1 MPNLL
6 GKIPWVKR
14 LFGRGANS
22 DVRPESLPDGFHS
35 DATNFRISSVEG
47 NNAALERISGEQERS
62 RPSFDEQPVAATYV
76 CIGAGYVTG
85 AEFSFWASINGIVDP
100 TNFPPILKIN
110 GVTMARSPLIPYRH
124 NRPLQFG
131 EISRCVGGVVFPVD
145 GTSDPLYWDIPAIQA
160 AFASGSQQYL
170 SLFSL
175 DYVSVALLTPAEWME
190 FTGLVSGSGLPPGQ
204 YSYWLRYVTQNG
216 DRTNNGPPTP
226 LISVPRVQP
235 PVYAPIPEATYPGG
249 QITGGNANPDEQIAT
264 AYGIGL
270 RFLVDNRQDY
280 NEVEIVRQRFNN
292 GLGLN
297 GPGIVEVIG
306 RLPIEPGE
314 FQYRTFI
321 DPQDANFFEI
331 IPNDIAQR
339 EGVAIEAP
347 KAVEY
352 TDNRVVYAN
361 FRLKKRVADLTFRVN
376 ALGQRIV
383 AITQK
388 VATYYN
394 SQWYNDGH
402 ADPVN
407 NTYLKGAQHNEKYT
421 LGLQFWDG
429 ESSRSPVVPVE
440 SNFLF
445 PGRADRKTGDSA
457 TYSSDQI
464 IRANDECQVTDS
476 VSPTFDAFVQ
486 GKTGKNTT
494 SYVNVS
500 DALGDNYN
508 PWTPVGPNDTDTTRY
523 AFSPVATVATSPGN
537 GATIAGRVWSPEI
550 HALGALI
557 YGPNNIAT
565 AAPWAKVMGVMTS
578 PPAGRV
584 IAEGIVTYRL
594 TEGLPNVAP
603 SLNKSSSNLIGFFPD
618 IDSAVVPQN
627 ISEDVQANPQNYRFR
642 LTPVGFYS
650 EVYGYYSEDTQR
662 FGDVIENADF
672 VSISLG
678 QTAGLSVGMYV
689 SGNGIPLYT
698 TIIAIIPGSGVQ
710 LSSDATGTF
719 LPTVLTFYVT
729 EAVDLL
735 SFAGVQFEGG
745 DGPNPQWNVNVG
757 TTPGTQGYQ
766 PGASAPLEP
775 TNFVGADKWRR
786 LTSDALSGT
795 PGDLNYSIFMDP
807 SNPAQG
813 GFLFSF
819 SSFNPVVEGRGTTYH
834 ITFNERPY
842 TIDGQ
847 TSEQS
852 FSSNTTR
859 RFHEPVYIAHLL
871 RTEASVPDLNVQQYR
886 VTGNYIVVAPEGRT
900 IGIAPGGANTVETD
914 YELFHA
920 RKDDAVG
927 RFPTDYR
934 YAYVQ
939 VQGQPDQ
946 RYVCVTGNTFV
957 SANLPTVAADIAA
970 NGFWTSPDDGLPVH
984 GIYRYVDQFNDAFIS
999 QTAHTIG
1006 YLRFGGYVNFPVP
1019 PLDARIS
1026 VKYDNRAPIRAFG
1039 FDTTTSPC
1047 VFAPFDRAFLVDNGS
1062 GNPIVNTAVRNGS
1075 PLPYSEWGLS
1085 PGYVMLRTGNTAA
1098 PQQMGGATSI
1108 RQWMMMW
1115 HCVQRT
1121 QMNMVSGSG
1130 AAQAEQFPFPRTH
1143 YITRPY
1149 RNGSNGELFSQYF
1162 LDYPGEDLT
1171 FQLGGFRFWTN
1182 YNLDYAKQPLITGLG
1197 VPRNGIG
1204 PRLDYCNAYAASERL
1219 DPQQQDSPGLRSF
1232 FFENIYPVS
1241 EENGE
1246 IKMIH
1251 VLDQGGQQNLWGFCE
1266 TGVHFIPYNKAML
1279 TDAEGSL
1286 IATQSV
1292 DSFWPRPGGERW
1304 IARGERG
1311 SPNQLWRF
1319 AVKAHAALGGGDA
1332 DTVFWGDRVGVYRL
1346 MGSQVTDISRD
1357 KFLKVMYPLLQAIPT
1372 DYSGRI
1378 CGAYNYRN
1386 SEAWMQIG
1394 GLVRVFSAVRNEWVG
1409 AFTYNYDQ
1417 YQSLNGQMIGYR
1429 ELGSWNLDTGETMFD
1444 PLQGNVPIPCSF
1456 TVPFFP
1462 GVGAYKEAMRWRIT
1476 QNMPPAWEQ
1485 NPDYSL
1491 YLPLSVEVLGADGT
1505 TVISRMNAPTDG
1517 TQWAKYYDGF
1527 EGWVDRVLATINSQR
1542 PLPQDM
1548 GFYLRVNYGTLGPK
1562 VIIAASMQIKGIK

>member
-6 GKIPWVKR
+6 GKIPWIAR
-14 LFGRGANS
+14 FFGKGANS

-85 AEFSFWASINGIVDP
+85 AEFSFWASVNGIVDP
-100 TNFPPILKIN
+100 ANFPPILKIN

-124 NRPLQFG
+124 DRPLQFG

-160 AFASGSQQYL
+160 AFASGSEQYL

-175 DYVSVALLTPAEWME
+175 DYVSVALLTPAEWPE
-190 FTGLVSGSGLPPGQ
+190 FTGLVSGAGLAPGQ

-235 PVYAPIPEATYPGG
+235 PVYAPIPAASQYPGG

-264 AYGIGL
+264 AYGIAL

-280 NEVEIVRQRFNN
+280 NEVEIIRQRFND
-292 GLGLN
+292 GQGLN
-297 GPGIVEVIG
+297 GAGIVEVIA
-306 RLPIEPGE
+306 RLPLEPGE

-321 DPQDANFFEI
+321 DPQDANFFETI
-331 IPNDIAQR
+331 ANDIVQR
-339 EGVAIEAP
+339 EGIAIEAP

-376 ALGQRIV
+376 SLGQRIV

-388 VATYYN
+388 VATWYN

-421 LGLQFWDG
+421 IGLQFWDG

-440 SNFLF
+440 SNFQF
-445 PGRADRKTGDSA
+445 PGRRDRKTADSA
-457 TYSSDQI
+457 TYSSDPI
-464 IRANDECQVTDS
+464 YAANDECQGTDN

-486 GKTGKNTT
+486 GQVGKVTDNSTGVGF
-494 SYVNVS
+494 VNI
-500 DALGDNYN
+500 LNGFGTYN
-508 PWTPVGPNDTDTTRY
+508 PWTPIGPNDTDATRY
-523 AFSPVATVATSPGN
+523 SFSPTAAVAPN
-537 GATIAGRVWSPEI
+537 GSSFQTIAGRVWSPEI

-557 YGPNNIAT
+557 YGPDNIAS
-565 AAPWAKVMGVMTS
+565 AAPWAKVMGVMAS

-584 IAEGIVTYRL
+584 IAEGLITYDL
-594 TEGLPNVAP
+594 IDATDISPGNPNAR
-603 SLNKSSSNLIGFFPD
+603 KKQTATAIGFFPD
-618 IDSAVVPQN
+618 IESAVVPQN
-627 ISEDVQANPQNYRFR
+627 IAEDITANPQNYRVR
-642 LTPVGFYS
+642 LTPLGFYS
-650 EVYGYYSEDTQR
+650 EVYGYAQAQPD
-662 FGDVIENADF
+662 
-672 VSISLG
+672 ISNFRG
-678 QTAGLSVGMYV
+678 VGIDM
-689 SGNGIPLYT
+689 
-698 TIIAIIPGSGVQ
+698 
-710 LSSDATGTF
+710 
-719 LPTVLTFYVT
+719 
-729 EAVDLL
+729 L

-775 TNFVGADKWRR
+775 TNYVGPGVWRR
-786 LTSDALSGT
+786 ETTDPLSGDPT
-795 PGDLNYSIFMDP
+795 NVGDYSIFLDP
-807 SNPAQG
+807 TNTDQG
-813 GFLFSF
+813 GYLFTMNSF
-819 SSFNPVVEGRGTTYH
+819 TRVVEGRGAKYS
-834 ITFNERPY
+834 INFGQRPY
-842 TIDGQ
+842 TVSGGQ
-847 TSEQS
+847 SGAHFVNT
-852 FSSNTTR
+852 TTR
-859 RFHEPVYIAHLL
+859 RFHEPVYVAHIL
-871 RTEASVPDLNVQQYR
+871 RIEASVPDLNVQQYR

-927 RFPTDYR
+927 RLPTDYR
-934 YAYVQ
+934 YAYITS
-939 VQGQPDQ
+939 QGAPEQ

-957 SANLPTVAADIAA
+957 SANLPTIAADIAA
-970 NGFWTSPDDGLPVH
+970 NGFWTSPDDGLPIH
-984 GIYRYVDQFNDAFIS
+984 GIYRYVDQFNDAFIN
-999 QTAHTIG
+999 QTAHPVG

-1019 PLDARIS
+1019 PADARIS
-1026 VKYDNRAPIRAFG
+1026 VKYDDRAPIRAFG
-1039 FDTTTSPC
+1039 FDTTTSPS
-1047 VFAPFDRAFLVDNGS
+1047 VFAPYDRAYRVGS
-1062 GNPIVNTAVRNGS
+1062 TPQENTALVNEA
-1075 PLPYSEWGLS
+1075 PLPYSSWQKS
-1085 PGYVMLRTGNTAA
+1085 SGYVLPLSGITAQA
-1098 PQQMGGATSI
+1098 SEFIGPRSL
-1108 RQWMMMW
+1108 RQWVMMW
-1115 HCVQRT
+1115 HCVNRT
-1121 QMNMVSGSG
+1121 QMNLVSGAG
-1130 AAQAEQFPFPRTH
+1130 TAPAEAFPFPRTH
-1143 YITRPY
+1143 YVARTYEPGY
-1149 RNGSNGELFSQYF
+1149 NQTGLYTQYYT
-1162 LDYPGEDLT
+1162 DYPGEDLI

-1279 TDAEGSL
+1279 TDAEGNL

-1394 GLVRVFSAVRNEWVG
+1394 GLVRVFSAIRNEWVG
-1409 AFTYNYDQ
+1409 AFTYDYDQ

-1429 ELGSWNLDTGETMFD
+1429 ELGSWNLDTGETMFNS
-1444 PLQGNVPIPCSF
+1444 LQGAVPIPCSF

-1462 GVGAYKEAMRWRIT
+1462 GVGSYKEAMRWRIT

-1485 NPDYSL
+1485 NPDFSL
-1491 YLPLSVEVLGADGT
+1491 YLPLSVEVLGADGV

-1527 EGWVDRVLATINSQR
+1527 EGWVDRVLASINSQR

-1562 VIIAASMQIKGIK
+1562 VIVGVSMQIKGIK